1 MDTLMYPASVKP
13 MSHIFSLFFI
23 VFSFA
28 AKPHTS
34 LLFKRP
40 KKRYSLTYI
49 EIVWVYCIL
58 IWWKL
63 WFSESDRKK

>member
-49 EIVWVYCIL
+49 EIVWNEFIASLFDENCDSQNQI
-58 IWWKL
+58 
-63 WFSESDRKK
+63 